1 MRRLKTKRNGSSSR
15 RVDYSK
21 ADCGPGTI
29 MFALERILAIS
40 EDCELDNEQLA
51 VVNDEFEMLKERL
64 SFTKMQSMVVAML
77 IDSDLLL
84 ATCKMAS
91 FLGIKNIR
99 MLRYVGEIE
108 ELVQRRIVIHKEDD
122 FDSGYRISP
131 MALTAFM
138 RNEQYVP
145 ESRKNLS
152 TRKLLDA
159 VVSIIGDYKDAN
171 LNDKQFFEEF
181 EELMGENKKHVLC
194 KKMGKL
200 STCEKI
206 LFFVCLAKYVFEGD
220 LNVIEVDYMALFST
234 ADQSRVRCI
243 VTSRRS
249 QLFKENLLGDAVI
262 EGFSPRDG
270 VAISEEVREY
280 IDRELGLAWQEPEKN
295 NREGLMT
302 FESIKE
308 KDLFYNSEENISIG
322 KLGEMLKHENF
333 LSIQQ
338 RMQECGMRSGFACL
352 FYGAPGTG
360 KTETALQLARTT
372 GRDIMQVNIANVKS
386 KWVGDSEKNIRAV
399 FNRYRSYCEKCDV
412 KPILLFNE
420 ADAIINKRSTNA
432 ERSVDKMENAMQN
445 IILEEIEKLD
455 GILIATT
462 NLAANMDSA
471 FERRFIY
478 KVEFHK
484 PDVATKQR
492 IWQSMIC
499 GLDSNAANALAN
511 EFDLSGG
518 QIENVTRKQ
527 LVDKVLYGEEP
538 TLESLRTYCM
548 QENLNGASSV
558 NRPRVG
564 F

>member
-1 MRRLKTKRNGSSSR
+1 
-15 RVDYSK
+15 
-21 ADCGPGTI
+21 
-29 MFALERILAIS
+29 MFALERILSVA

-51 VVNDEFEMLKERL
+51 VMNDEFEMLKERL
-64 SFTKMQSMVVAML
+64 SFTWMQSMVVAML

-84 ATCKMAS
+84 ETAKMAR

-131 MALTAFM
+131 MALSAFM
-138 RNEQYVP
+138 RNEQFVP
-145 ESRKNLS
+145 ESRKNLT

-159 VVSIIGDYKDAN
+159 VMSVIGEYKDAN
-171 LNDKQFFEEF
+171 INDRQFFDEF
-181 EELMGENKKHVLC
+181 EELMKDNNKHLLC
-194 KKMGKL
+194 KKMSKL

-206 LFFVCLAKYVFEGD
+206 LFFICLAKYVFEGD
-220 LNVIEVDYMALFST
+220 LNVIEMDYMALFST
-234 ADQSRVRCI
+234 TDQSRVRSI

-249 QLFKENLLGDAVI
+249 QLFKENLLGDAVV

-280 IDRELGLAWQEPEKN
+280 IDRELDLSWQESEKN

-308 KDLFYNSEENISIG
+308 KALFYNSEENISIG

-360 KTETALQLARTT
+360 KTETVLQLARTT
-372 GRDIMQVNIANVKS
+372 GRDIMQVNIANIKS

-492 IWQSMIC
+492 IWQSMMH
-499 GLDSNAANALAN
+499 GLDSSTANTLAN

-538 TLESLRTYCM
+538 TLDSLRTYCT
-548 QENLNGASSV
+548 QESLNGASSV

>member
-1 MRRLKTKRNGSSSR
+1 
-15 RVDYSK
+15 
-21 ADCGPGTI
+21 

-51 VVNDEFEMLKERL
+51 VVNDEFEMLNERL
-64 SFTKMQSMVVAML
+64 SFTKMQSMVVAIL

-206 LFFVCLAKYVFEGD
+206 LFYVCLAKYVFEGD

-360 KTETALQLARTT
+360 KTETVLQLARTT
-372 GRDIMQVNIANVKS
+372 GRDIMQVNIANIKS

-499 GLDSNAANALAN
+499 SLDSNAANALAN

-538 TLESLRTYCM
+538 TLDSLRTYCM